1 MPATRL
7 NTMARVTLGVV
18 LASGM
23 AATALAQSGPQ
34 ARRGTAESSLV
45 GVALYDTALRVV
57 NLYGSPDEIQG
68 LTIGQGNAAGG
79 GPGNSATGAGGT
91 TAAGGGAGAVTAVEE
106 NRPGVGGLYGNP
118 FGNQGEFWRQV
129 RPGDGASEQEARSG
143 GAGGRPGAGGPGGT
157 GGPGGGASSGGG
169 GGTQIVRW
177 VYKRGSSRYAFVFDR
192 FSRVVQI
199 EAVGMNDSRPKTR
212 RAISFGSSF
221 SSVIKAYVEPDSYEL
236 IGDTVIVRF
245 LANDRVAFRMQRLR
259 PNGTHVVT
267 GIVVAAAA
275 Q

>member
-1 MPATRL
+1 
-7 NTMARVTLGVV
+7 MARVTLGVV

-23 AATALAQSGPQ
+23 AVTALAQSGPQ

-68 LTIGQGNAAGG
+68 LTIGQGGAGG

-91 TAAGGGAGAVTAVEE
+91 TAAGGGGQAVTAVEE

-157 GGPGGGASSGGG
+157 GGPGGGSTSGGG

-199 EAVGMNDSRPKTR
+199 EAVGMNDSRPRTR
-212 RAISFGSSF
+212 RAIAFGSSF
-221 SSVIKAYVEPDSYEL
+221 SSVIKAYVEPDTYEL

-267 GIVVAAAA
+267 GIVVAASA

>member
-1 MPATRL
+1 
-7 NTMARVTLGVV
+7 
-18 LASGM
+18 
-23 AATALAQSGPQ
+23 
-34 ARRGTAESSLV
+34 
-45 GVALYDTALRVV
+45 VALYDTALRVV

-79 GPGNSATGAGGT
+79 GPGTGATG
-91 TAAGGGAGAVTAVEE
+91 AAGGGAGGGASAALAVEE

-129 RPGDGASEQEARSG
+129 RPGDGDSEQEARNA
-143 GAGGRPGAGGPGGT
+143 AGGRPGAGGPGGT
-157 GGPGGGASSGGG
+157 GAPGGGGAAGGG
-169 GGTQIVRW
+169 SGTQIVRW

-221 SSVIKAYVEPDSYEL
+221 SSVIKAYIEPDSYEL

>member
-1 MPATRL
+1 MV
-7 NTMARVTLGVV
+7 RVTLGVA

-23 AATALAQSGPQ
+23 AVTALAQSGPQ

-68 LTIGQGNAAGG
+68 LTIGQGGAGG
-79 GPGNSATGAGGT
+79 GPGNSATGAGGGGT
-91 TAAGGGAGAVTAVEE
+91 TAAGGGGQAVTAVEE

-118 FGNQGEFWRQV
+118 FGDQSEFWRQV
-129 RPGDGASEQEARSG
+129 RPGDGGSEQEARSG

-157 GGPGGGASSGGG
+157 GAPGGGASSGGG

-177 VYKRGSSRYAFVFDR
+177 VYKRGSSRYSFVFDR

-199 EAVGMNDSRPKTR
+199 EAVGMNDSKPRTR

-221 SSVIKAYVEPDSYEL
+221 SSVIKAYVEPDAYEL
-236 IGDTVIVRF
+236 VGDTVIVRF

-267 GIVVAAAA
+267 GIVVAASA

>member
-1 MPATRL
+1 M
-7 NTMARVTLGVV
+7 MRVTLGVV

-23 AATALAQSGPQ
+23 AVTALAQSGPQ

-68 LTIGQGNAAGG
+68 LTIGQGNGAGG
-79 GPGNSATGAGGT
+79 GPGTGATGATGGGAT
-91 TAAGGGAGAVTAVEE
+91 SSSGAGAVTAVEE

-118 FGNQGEFWRQV
+118 FGNQSEFWRQV
-129 RPGDGASEQEARSG
+129 RPGDSGSEQEARSG
-143 GAGGRPGAGGPGGT
+143 GAGRPGAGGPGGT
-157 GGPGGGASSGGG
+157 GAPGGGGAASGGS
-169 GGTQIVRW
+169 GTQIVRW

-199 EAVGMNDSRPKTR
+199 EAVGMNDSKPRTR
-212 RAISFGSSF
+212 RAICFGSSF
-221 SSVIKAYVEPDSYEL
+221 ASVIKAYIEPDSYEL

>member
-1 MPATRL
+1 
-7 NTMARVTLGVV
+7 
-18 LASGM
+18 
-23 AATALAQSGPQ
+23 
-34 ARRGTAESSLV
+34 
-45 GVALYDTALRVV
+45 
-57 NLYGSPDEIQG
+57 
-68 LTIGQGNAAGG
+68 
-79 GPGNSATGAGGT
+79 
-91 TAAGGGAGAVTAVEE
+91 VEE

-118 FGNQGEFWRQV
+118 FGNHGEVWRQV
-129 RPGDGASEQEARSG
+129 RPGDGDSEQEARNA
-143 GAGGRPGAGGPGGT
+143 AGGRPGAGGPGGT
-157 GGPGGGASSGGG
+157 GAPGGGGAAGGG
-169 GGTQIVRW
+169 SGTQIVRW

-221 SSVIKAYVEPDSYEL
+221 SSVIKAYIEPDSYEL